1 MIYRWES
8 PKYCFNRLTGV
19 YDNITSPSYFFFKK
33 GRYITAEEFARCNLY
48 VRSQAPI
55 PPDDPFIREVLRHQG
70 YAAYVF
76 TADEMF
82 YFRCMLEKVNI
93 SSQSLM
99 ELKAELGLTIA
110 NVDQPPHAATD
121 EELRI
126 INSYMDKYKYSRI
139 PIITFADAT
148 REQVR
153 KAYDCLPNSSL
164 IPLVN
169 KKTEDLLLQLAPDDV
184 QFFDTEIRCK
194 DGILPGYRLLNAT
207 HTIKGIDYAKSEY
220 KKSSM
225 GIITFRYMAYK
236 HDSDC
241 MGSHKIAREEDYIPN
256 LVVSEEIKEAFARE
270 RIRGPRFVTPE
281 EFYRPLRPSDLV
293 D

>member
-1 MIYRWES
+1 MIYRWGS
-8 PKYCFNRLTGV
+8 PKYCFNRLIGV
-19 YDNITSPSYFFFKK
+19 YDNITSPASFLLMEGKSLTFD
-33 GRYITAEEFARCNLY
+33 EFARCNLY

-55 PPDDPFIREVLRHQG
+55 PPDDPFIRMVLHRQN
-70 YAAYVF
+70 YVSYIF
-76 TADEMF
+76 TAEEIF
-82 YFRCMLEKVNI
+82 YYANI
-93 SSQSLM
+93 LRTVD
-99 ELKAELGLTIA
+99 LKYQDFLKLKTELGITEA

-184 QFFDTEIRCK
+184 QFFDTEIHCK
-194 DGILPGYRLLNAT
+194 DGILPGYRLLNAK
-207 HTIKGIDYAKSEY
+207 HTIKGIDYAKSKY
-220 KKSSM
+220 KKSNM

-241 MGSHKIAREEDYIPN
+241 MGSHKIAREADYITN
-256 LVVSEEIKEAFARE
+256 LVVNEEIKEAFARE